1 MPSAFEQESLK
12 SLAADVDQFKKDP
25 ALPTRCIKARP
36 QLGCVVCDSKGEP
49 LYRALTDRLFGAPG
63 EWSLKRCAN
72 PDCELIWLDP
82 VPIKDDLGLAYQ
94 SYYTH
99 TEAEN
104 RDWFSR
110 SYRRFKRK
118 THRVHIRAKFG
129 EMGEGWR
136 ASALLTWLMLGPYP
150 PARAEA
156 EFPMR
161 YLPASQTGR
170 VLELGFGQ
178 GITLGHL
185 RNLGWDAHGLETDQV
200 AVENAR
206 RKGLDVECGSLV
218 DQNYPADH
226 YDAVI
231 SNHVIEH
238 IYDPRDLFSESRRI
252 LRPGG
257 RFIAATPNANCLSQR
272 IFGSAW
278 RGLEPPRHL
287 QIFTAAALRA
297 LARASGFKSYETIA
311 SVRGAAGAWDLS
323 RRLRNEP
330 AHSGGRM
337 LAYHKRVSLQALAAE
352 IAQFLL
358 APIMPELTEEV
369 ILVATK

>member
-1 MPSAFEQESLK
+1 MLIANDIAHLQ
-12 SLAADVDQFKKDP
+12 
-25 ALPTRCIKARP
+25 TRAGLSP
-36 QLGCVVCDSKGEP
+36 QSIRTRAQLNCVVCEGKGAP
-49 LYRALTDRLFGAPG
+49 LYSGLTDRLFGAPG
-63 EWSLKRCAN
+63 EWSLRRCAGRN
-72 PDCELIWLDP
+72 CGLIWLDP
-82 VPIKDDLGLAYQ
+82 APVESDMHLAYQ

-99 TEAEN
+99 SEAEN
-104 RDWFSR
+104 SHWLRRF
-110 SYRRFKRK
+110 YRRLRRK
-118 THRVHIRAKFG
+118 THRMHIRAKFG
-129 EMGEGWR
+129 EMGEAR
-136 ASALLTWLMLGPYP
+136 HALSIFTWLMLGPYP
-150 PARAEA
+150 PTHAEA

-161 YLPASQTGR
+161 YLPAPRTGR

-200 AVENAR
+200 AVGNAR
-206 RKGLDVECGSLV
+206 RKGLNVACGSLAE
-218 DQNYPADH
+218 QHYPAGH

-238 IYDPRDLFSESRRI
+238 VPEPRDLFTESGRI
-252 LRPGG
+252 LRTGG
-257 RFIAATPNANCLSQR
+257 RFIAATPNANCLAR
-272 IFGSAW
+272 RTFGSAW

-297 LARASGFKSYETIA
+297 LGGVSGFESCVTIA

-323 RRLRNEP
+323 RRMHSQLAR
-330 AHSGGRM
+330 SGGHAAEHPARARIPG
-337 LAYHKRVSLQALAAE
+337 LTAE

-358 APIMPELTEEV
+358 SPMLPELAEEI

>member
-1 MPSAFEQESLK
+1 MAD
-12 SLAADVDQFKKDP
+12 DVDQLKKDP
-25 ALPTRCIKARP
+25 GLLPRGLKTRP
-36 QLGCVVCDSKGEP
+36 QPDCAVCHGTGEP
-49 LYRALTDRLFGAPG
+49 LYRGLTDRLFGVPG
-63 EWSLKRCAN
+63 EWSLRRCA
-72 PDCELIWLDP
+72 DGECGLIWLDP
-82 VPIKDDLGLAYQ
+82 VPIKADMHLAYQ

-99 TEAEN
+99 SDAESSD
-104 RDWFSR
+104 RFKKF
-110 SYRRFKRK
+110 YRRLKRK
-118 THRVHIRAKFG
+118 THRMHISAKFG
-129 EMGEGWR
+129 EMGKARR
-136 ASALLTWLMLGPYP
+136 ASAILTWLMLGPYP

-161 YLPASQTGR
+161 YLPASQNGR

-185 RNLGWDAHGLETDQV
+185 RNLGWDAQGLETDQV
-200 AVENAR
+200 AVANAR
-206 RKGLDVECGSLV
+206 RKGLKVECGSLV
-218 DQNYPADH
+218 DQDYPADH

-257 RFIAATPNANCLSQR
+257 RFIAATPNANCLSR
-272 IFGSAW
+272 RVFGSAW

-287 QIFTAAALRA
+287 QIFTANALRA
-297 LARASGFKSYETIA
+297 LARASGFTSCDTIA
-311 SVRGAAGAWDLS
+311 SVRGAAGAWNLS
-323 RRLRNEP
+323 RRLQHEF
-330 AHSGGRM
+330 AHSGGPT
-337 LAYHKRVSLQALAAE
+337 LAHPARTSLQAQAAE

-358 APIMPELTEEV
+358 APVLPELAEEV

>member
-12 SLAADVDQFKKDP
+12 SLTANVDQFKKDP
-25 ALPTRCIKARP
+25 ALSTRCIKARP
-36 QLGCVVCDSKGEP
+36 QLDCVVCHGKGEP
-49 LYRALTDRLFGAPG
+49 LYSGLTDRFFGAPG

-82 VPIKDDLGLAYQ
+82 TPIKDYLGLAYQ

-104 RDWFSR
+104 SDWFR
-110 SYRRFKRK
+110 SFYRRAKRK
-118 THRVHIRAKFG
+118 THRMHIRAKFG
-129 EMGEGWR
+129 EMGEGRR
-136 ASALLTWLMLGPYP
+136 ASAILTWLMLGPYP

-161 YLPASQTGR
+161 YLPAAQTGR

-185 RNLGWDAHGLETDQV
+185 RNLGWDAHGLEIDHI

-206 RKGLDVECGSLV
+206 RKGLNVEFGSLV
-218 DQNYPADH
+218 DQNYPDHH

-238 IYDPRDLFSESRRI
+238 IYDPRDLFCESRRI

-278 RGLEPPRHL
+278 RGLDPPRHL
-287 QIFTAAALRA
+287 QISLRPRCVPLRA
-297 LARASGFKSYETIA
+297 LAGS
-311 SVRGAAGAWDLS
+311 S
-323 RRLRNEP
+323 RVIRLPRFAVPP
-330 AHSGGRM
+330 AHGM
-337 LAYHKRVSLQALAAE
+337 
-352 IAQFLL
+352 
-358 APIMPELTEEV
+358 
-369 ILVATK
+369 

>member
-1 MPSAFEQESLK
+1 M
-12 SLAADVDQFKKDP
+12 
-25 ALPTRCIKARP
+25 
-36 QLGCVVCDSKGEP
+36 
-49 LYRALTDRLFGAPG
+49 
-63 EWSLKRCAN
+63 
-72 PDCELIWLDP
+72 
-82 VPIKDDLGLAYQ
+82 
-94 SYYTH
+94 
-99 TEAEN
+99 
-104 RDWFSR
+104 
-110 SYRRFKRK
+110 
-118 THRVHIRAKFG
+118 HIRAKFG
-129 EMGEGWR
+129 QMGQRRR
-136 ASALLTWLMLGPYP
+136 ASAILTWLMLGPYP
-150 PARAEA
+150 PSRAEA

-170 VLELGFGQ
+170 VLEIGFGQ

-185 RNLGWDAHGLETDQV
+185 RNLGWDAHGLEIDPV

-206 RKGLDVECGSLV
+206 RKGLKVECGSLV
-218 DQNYPADH
+218 DHTYPADH

-238 IYDPRDLFSESRRI
+238 VYDPRDLFSESRRI

-257 RFIAATPNANCLSQR
+257 RFIAATPNANCLSRR

-287 QIFTAAALRA
+287 QIFTATALRA
-297 LARASGFKSYETIA
+297 LARLSGFKSSHTIA

-323 RRLRNEP
+323 RRLRHEP
-330 AHSGGRM
+330 AHPGEQT
-337 LAYHKRVSLQALAAE
+337 LAHVARTSLQAQAAE

-358 APIMPELTEEV
+358 APMLPELTEEV